1 VMVAKYKT
9 YLNLEKEKQ
18 TALHKSN
25 PLINERLFDQ
35 PMAKMG
41 E

>member
-1 VMVAKYKT
+1 MVAKYNT
-9 YLNLEKEKQ
+9 YLNQEEEQ
-18 TALHKSN
+18 PTGLHRTN